1 MRFFSLILLLSSN
14 IALAHELQSV
24 TQHID
29 IKKHGETAWQ
39 QDLLYRHDI
48 DRKWQ
53 IGVQGTYL
61 ERFDKYEK
69 RAGIIAV
76 YRPSELWTFEGR
88 YLQGMGSEILP
99 ERETSLT
106 AYHSTMVGISPF
118 FSLKDSRY
126 SNTTLDTFNL
136 GVEIEKIEGF
146 IFIPSFTVGSAK
158 FKDPNETQFVYTL
171 GLRTSYYQE
180 RKYIASIFGYTGKE
194 ASQAIIGRSSE
205 LVTTLT
211 GGASFEWFFSDDL
224 RAEIIIDHTDYDQ
237 LNNQFITSTLNLRW
251 TF

>member
-1 MRFFSLILLLSSN
+1 MRFLPLFFLLGLN
-14 IALAHELQSV
+14 TAFADELQSV

-29 IKKHGETAWQ
+29 IKKQGETAWQ
-39 QDLLYRHDI
+39 QDLLYRHDL

-69 RAGIIAV
+69 RAGAIIV
-76 YRPSELWTFEGR
+76 YRPSELWTFEAR

-106 AYHSTMVGISPF
+106 AYHSTMVGIAPF

-146 IFIPSFTVGSAK
+146 IFIPSMTVGAAK
-158 FKDPNETQFVYTL
+158 FKDPNETKAVYTF
-171 GLRTSYYQE
+171 GLRASYYQE
-180 RKYIASIFGYTGKE
+180 SKYIVSLFGFTGKE
-194 ASQAIIGRSSE
+194 ASQAITGKSSE

-211 GGASFEWFFSDDL
+211 GGASFEWFFSDSL
-224 RAEIIIDHTDYDQ
+224 RAEIIVDHTDYDQ